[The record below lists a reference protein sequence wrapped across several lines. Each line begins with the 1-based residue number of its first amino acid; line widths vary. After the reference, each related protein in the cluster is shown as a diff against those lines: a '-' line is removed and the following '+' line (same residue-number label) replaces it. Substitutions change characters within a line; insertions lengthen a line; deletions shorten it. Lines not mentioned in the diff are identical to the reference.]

1 MTSANPDAAWD
12 RLWRASGAEETAMND
27 FTICYDKAS
36 GKLKKGIGCSE
47 DKEQFIGTVSEEV
60 LELPGISADG
70 DTVFLDGFS
79 FETSADI
86 AMAVPDGTKIVFKGD
101 NFLSVRNDK
110 PDANVGVLYASG
122 DLTLEGSADSSL
134 TVSADTEQGFWSRA
148 VCARAGDLTVDSGKV
163 IARGGTSRKSC
174 GLYAGGHLWIDTGE
188 KGKITI
194 NGGELDIIAKT
205 NAVRAAEGR
214 LTLAAGAA
222 AENVK
227 ETIGETGFKG
237 DCLTAE
243 DPEKPVRLHF

>member
-1 MTSANPDAAWD
+1 
-12 RLWRASGAEETAMND
+12 MND
-27 FTICYDKAS
+27 FTICYDKTS

-47 DKEQFIGTVSEEV
+47 DKEQFIGTVSDEV
-60 LELPGISADG
+60 LLLPGISADG
-70 DTVFLDGFS
+70 DTVFLDGFT

-86 AMAVPDGTKIVFKGD
+86 AMAVPDGTKIVFRG
-101 NFLSVRNDK
+101 NNSISVRNDK
-110 PDANVGVLYASG
+110 SDANVGVLYSSG
-122 DLTLEGSADSSL
+122 DLTLEGSAGSSL
-134 TVSADTEQGFWSRA
+134 TVSADTEQGFWNRA
-148 VCARAGDLTVDSGKV
+148 VCARAGDLIVNSGLV

-188 KGKITI
+188 KGKITV

-214 LTLAAGAA
+214 LTLAAGAVV
-222 AENVK
+222 ENVK
-227 ETIGETGFKG
+227 EVIDITGFKG